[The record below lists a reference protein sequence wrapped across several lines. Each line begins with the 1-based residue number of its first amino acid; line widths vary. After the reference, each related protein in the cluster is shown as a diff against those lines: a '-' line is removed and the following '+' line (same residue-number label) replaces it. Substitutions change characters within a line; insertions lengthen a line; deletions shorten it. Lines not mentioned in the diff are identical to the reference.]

1 MKRIIEVGGQLYLI
15 KGKQAVPSSDVKG
28 VEFWKKQWNADIVL
42 KNNNEYYFCQN
53 IIDAE
58 FNDI

>member
-1 MKRIIEVGGQLYLI
+1 MKQIIEVAGQLYLV
-15 KGKQAVPSSDVKG
+15 KGRQSVPSSDVKG

>member
-1 MKRIIEVGGQLYLI
+1 MKQIIEVAGQLYLV

-28 VEFWKKQWNADIVL
+28 ANFWKKQWNADIVL
-42 KNNNEYYFCQN
+42 RNGDQYYFCQN
-53 IIDAE
+53 ILEAE